1 MHAVACFVTPDPE
14 KREELLQTL
23 RSLAEV
29 IRREPG
35 CLVCSVCIE
44 EASAFFIVVS
54 GWACDA
60 DLRQH
65 LRSEHFQVLSGA
77 SRLLGASAAEDRDSA
92 ELLLARVLGE
102 HALAAGTPVT
112 VAAHGPVSAVAEADA
127 DAAAEPV
134 DTQDLEPDAA
144 R

>member
-1 MHAVACFVTPDPE
+1 LAGRERLASRLLRRCFPAPAMKPPMHAVACFVTPDPE

-44 EASAFFIVVS
+44 ETSAFFIVVS
-54 GWACDA
+54 GWASDA
-60 DLRQH
+60 DLRRH

-77 SRLLGASAAEDRDSA
+77 SRLLGASAEVGFLASHPSVDSP
-92 ELLLARVLGE
+92 L
-102 HALAAGTPVT
+102 
-112 VAAHGPVSAVAEADA
+112 
-127 DAAAEPV
+127 AEP
-134 DTQDLEPDAA
+134 P
-144 R
+144 

>member
-23 RSLAEV
+23 RLLAEV

-44 EASAFFIVVS
+44 ETTAFLIVVS
-54 GWACDA
+54 GWASDV
-60 DLRQH
+60 DLRRH

-77 SRLLGASAAEDRDSA
+77 SRLLGASAEVGFLVSHNSVDSS
-92 ELLLARVLGE
+92 V
-102 HALAAGTPVT
+102 AGP
-112 VAAHGPVSAVAEADA
+112 P
-127 DAAAEPV
+127 
-134 DTQDLEPDAA
+134 
-144 R
+144 